1 MMKEEKI
8 TNIDWK
14 NQTFETENGDVLPF
28 AMNEDISMITEA
40 IESLDNVI
48 YVYKPKYNDEK
59 E

>member
-8 TNIDWK
+8 INIDWK

-28 AMNEDISMITEA
+28 AMNEDISMLTEA
-40 IESLDNVI
+40 IETMDDVI
-48 YVYKPKYNDEK
+48 YVYKPKYNNEK